1 MPVFFSVSL
10 IVLVVF
16 FNDEKIYWYEALVL
30 FLWYFSYVIFMKFN
44 EKTEDKLRE
53 LIGME
58 AVDREENSGGV
69 TLRKSVYRKGL
80 FHLMNETIRP
90 AKISG
95 VVNSYEL
102 EPLNSRKKT
111 GGIGFLK
118 DQLQEKTTGDAPEK
132 EAQENGKDDSGKL
145 RNICILYTE

>member
-1 MPVFFSVSL
+1 
-10 IVLVVF
+10 
-16 FNDEKIYWYEALVL
+16 
-30 FLWYFSYVIFMKFN
+30 
-44 EKTEDKLRE
+44 
-53 LIGME
+53 
-58 AVDREENSGGV
+58 
-69 TLRKSVYRKGL
+69 
-80 FHLMNETIRP
+80 MNETIRP

-132 EAQENGKDDSGKL
+132 EAQENGKDDSGNDPEAPKVT
-145 RNICILYTE
+145 NPAVDSDGDKTDSAAVVIEENEKESADPDSPN